1 MIKPFTLITLSLL
14 CVSISVKAQYKIVS
28 FDYERASF
36 NENQP
41 LPAETHI
48 LIQSS
53 IPDNITYVELFAY
66 EAKGKEDRNP
76 SIVVAWKRPIDKEV
90 DKFSLPMH
98 YKLRGNSDY
107 DFKVNYYSPISEEE
121 KSIMKEQMHK
131 QLDDYIEQKIVPSK
145 SHIQLSDN
153 YKHILADLNQ
163 MVKKNLENYRSR
175 TAIEFEGFSDL
186 IKNNLHH
193 LGKTNLRSGR
203 FLFIGKTKDEAKDEY
218 RKKLIEGIKSQI
230 HNELDLYL
238 NVELAKLTDSRYIN
252 DYATEK
258 IRRTI
263 AIQGGYGGVYADG
276 NFSSLTLGN
285 GPYFGLAFPL
295 GRRAFTP
302 KIISNTSICFGA
314 YLTNFK
320 GIGLNNG
327 NISGPIFKRPTYVGL
342 SYKVYQFIQLN
353 AGATFLEDASTAG
366 QFNGIGTRIY
376 IRPNIG
382 LSIQF
387 QFWADLSR

>member
-1 MIKPFTLITLSLL
+1 
-14 CVSISVKAQYKIVS
+14 
-28 FDYERASF
+28 
-36 NENQP
+36 
-41 LPAETHI
+41 
-48 LIQSS
+48 
-53 IPDNITYVELFAY
+53 
-66 EAKGKEDRNP
+66 
-76 SIVVAWKRPIDKEV
+76 
-90 DKFSLPMH
+90 
-98 YKLRGNSDY
+98 
-107 DFKVNYYSPISEEE
+107 
-121 KSIMKEQMHK
+121 
-131 QLDDYIEQKIVPSK
+131 
-145 SHIQLSDN
+145 
-153 YKHILADLNQ
+153 